1 MAGLT
6 PLAVPAFPYA
16 EVITAAAGGRGAR
29 RCQ

>member
-6 PLAVPAFPYA
+6 LLAVPAFPYA
-16 EVITAAAGGRGAR
+16 EVITGTAGGRGAG